1 MGIAIPSSGV
11 GHHRKGIAVQDEKKK
26 TAKTPLPK
34 KSYWH
39 LYSLQNLGSEKLI
52 KVVNKILK
60 QEYHL
65 VK

>member
-1 MGIAIPSSGV
+1 M
-11 GHHRKGIAVQDEKKK
+11 AVPEEKKK
-26 TAKTPLPK
+26 PIKTPLPK

-39 LYSLQNLGSEKLI
+39 LYSLQNLGSEKLV

>member
-1 MGIAIPSSGV
+1 MTLNRVSDTAERV
-11 GHHRKGIAVQDEKKK
+11 IAVQDEKKK
-26 TAKTPLPK
+26 PKTTPLPK

>member
-1 MGIAIPSSGV
+1 
-11 GHHRKGIAVQDEKKK
+11 VQDEKKK
-26 TAKTPLPK
+26 PVRIPVTR

-39 LYSLQNLGSEKLI
+39 LYSLQNLESEKLV

-60 QEYHL
+60 QEFHL

>member
-1 MGIAIPSSGV
+1 MGTVKPYRASDAKERV
-11 GHHRKGIAVQDEKKK
+11 MAVQDEKKK
-26 TAKTPLPK
+26 PIKTPLPK

-39 LYSLQNLGSEKLI
+39 LYSLQSLGSEKLI